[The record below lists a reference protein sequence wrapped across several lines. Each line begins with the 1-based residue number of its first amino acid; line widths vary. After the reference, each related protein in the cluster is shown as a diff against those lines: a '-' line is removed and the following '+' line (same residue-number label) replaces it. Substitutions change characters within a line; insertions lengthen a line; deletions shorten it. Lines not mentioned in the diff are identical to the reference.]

1 MNIPTFAAIKQQIH
15 KHIFYMRLNNI
26 KKVFLAF
33 SALLS
38 AMSMSAAERFVSFKQ
53 GDLLING
60 NDKVEIY
67 MDANDCRGVS
77 YAANALVRDISKVS
91 GSQATI
97 TSNRK
102 ATILVGTIGMKCKKF
117 LAAAAACLMVAGLA
131 ACGNKPS
138 TPSNPDEKVFQIG
151 IVQLAEHPA
160 LDEATR
166 GFKEFLT
173 EKLGDKV
180 QFNVQNAQGE
190 QTNCT
195 TIVNQFVSSKVDLIM
210 ANATNAVKAARE
222 ATSDIPVVGTS
233 VTDYVSSGLVA
244 SNEAPGANVTGASDM
259 NPVNVQ
265 VQLMKTLCPEVKTV
279 GIVINSG
286 EENSAIQAEE
296 AKTAFEAEGF
306 TVKIYSVAD
315 TNEIQTVVTAAC
327 NEVDA
332 FYEPT
337 DNLIAANV
345 PTMSNITTA
354 AGKPVI
360 CGEGGMC
367 ESGFLATYAI
377 SYYELGRA
385 AGEQAYNIL
394 VNGADPATTPIFFF
408 DVSNLS
414 LVINEENAA
423 ELGITIPEELK

>member
-1 MNIPTFAAIKQQIH
+1 
-15 KHIFYMRLNNI
+15 
-26 KKVFLAF
+26 
-33 SALLS
+33 
-38 AMSMSAAERFVSFKQ
+38 
-53 GDLLING
+53 
-60 NDKVEIY
+60 
-67 MDANDCRGVS
+67 
-77 YAANALVRDISKVS
+77 
-91 GSQATI
+91 
-97 TSNRK
+97 
-102 ATILVGTIGMKCKKF
+102 MKCKKF

-131 ACGNKPS
+131 ACGNEPS

-166 GFKEFLT
+166 GFKDFLT

-222 ATSDIPVVGTS
+222 ATSDIPIVGTS
-233 VTDYVSSGLVA
+233 VTDYVFSGLVA

-306 TVKIYSVAD
+306 AVKIYSVAD

-385 AGEQAYNIL
+385 AGEQAFNIL

-408 DVSNLS
+408 DVSQLT
-414 LVINEENAA
+414 LVVNEQNAA

>member
-1 MNIPTFAAIKQQIH
+1 
-15 KHIFYMRLNNI
+15 
-26 KKVFLAF
+26 
-33 SALLS
+33 
-38 AMSMSAAERFVSFKQ
+38 
-53 GDLLING
+53 
-60 NDKVEIY
+60 
-67 MDANDCRGVS
+67 
-77 YAANALVRDISKVS
+77 
-91 GSQATI
+91 
-97 TSNRK
+97 
-102 ATILVGTIGMKCKKF
+102 MKCKKF

-131 ACGNKPS
+131 ACGNEPS

-151 IVQLAEHPA
+151 IVQLGEHPA

-180 QFNVQNAQGE
+180 QFSVQNAQGE

-233 VTDYVSSGLVA
+233 VTDYVFSGLVA

-306 TVKIYSVAD
+306 AVKIYSVAD

-385 AGEQAYNIL
+385 AGEQAFNIL

>member
-1 MNIPTFAAIKQQIH
+1 
-15 KHIFYMRLNNI
+15 
-26 KKVFLAF
+26 
-33 SALLS
+33 
-38 AMSMSAAERFVSFKQ
+38 
-53 GDLLING
+53 
-60 NDKVEIY
+60 
-67 MDANDCRGVS
+67 
-77 YAANALVRDISKVS
+77 
-91 GSQATI
+91 
-97 TSNRK
+97 
-102 ATILVGTIGMKCKKF
+102 MKCKKF

-160 LDEATR
+160 MDEATR

-222 ATSDIPVVGTS
+222 ATSDIPIVGTS
-233 VTDYVSSGLVA
+233 VTDYVSCGLVA

-259 NPVNVQ
+259 NPVTVQ
-265 VQLMKTLCPEVKTV
+265 VDLMKTLCPEVKTV

-306 TVKIYSVAD
+306 AVKIYSVAD

-385 AGEQAYNIL
+385 AGEQAFNIL

-408 DVSNLS
+408 DVSQLT
-414 LVINEENAA
+414 LVVNEQNAA

>member
-1 MNIPTFAAIKQQIH
+1 
-15 KHIFYMRLNNI
+15 
-26 KKVFLAF
+26 
-33 SALLS
+33 
-38 AMSMSAAERFVSFKQ
+38 
-53 GDLLING
+53 
-60 NDKVEIY
+60 
-67 MDANDCRGVS
+67 
-77 YAANALVRDISKVS
+77 
-91 GSQATI
+91 
-97 TSNRK
+97 
-102 ATILVGTIGMKCKKF
+102 MKCKKF

-131 ACGNKPS
+131 ACGNEPS

-195 TIVNQFVSSKVDLIM
+195 TIVNQFVCSKVDLIM

-222 ATSDIPVVGTS
+222 ATSDIPIVGTS
-233 VTDYVSSGLVA
+233 VTDYVFSGLVA

-306 TVKIYSVAD
+306 AVKIYSVAD

-385 AGEQAYNIL
+385 AGEQAFNIL

>member
-1 MNIPTFAAIKQQIH
+1 
-15 KHIFYMRLNNI
+15 
-26 KKVFLAF
+26 
-33 SALLS
+33 
-38 AMSMSAAERFVSFKQ
+38 
-53 GDLLING
+53 
-60 NDKVEIY
+60 
-67 MDANDCRGVS
+67 
-77 YAANALVRDISKVS
+77 
-91 GSQATI
+91 
-97 TSNRK
+97 
-102 ATILVGTIGMKCKKF
+102 MKCKKF

-160 LDEATR
+160 MDEATR

-173 EKLGDKV
+173 EKLGDRV

-222 ATSDIPVVGTS
+222 ATSDIPIVGTS
-233 VTDYVSSGLVA
+233 VTDYVSIGLVA

-259 NPVNVQ
+259 NPVTVQ
-265 VQLMKTLCPEVKTV
+265 VDLMKTLCPEVKTV

>member
-1 MNIPTFAAIKQQIH
+1 
-15 KHIFYMRLNNI
+15 
-26 KKVFLAF
+26 
-33 SALLS
+33 
-38 AMSMSAAERFVSFKQ
+38 
-53 GDLLING
+53 
-60 NDKVEIY
+60 
-67 MDANDCRGVS
+67 
-77 YAANALVRDISKVS
+77 
-91 GSQATI
+91 
-97 TSNRK
+97 
-102 ATILVGTIGMKCKKF
+102 MKCKKF
-117 LAAAAACLMVAGLA
+117 FAAAAACLMVAGFA
-131 ACGNKPS
+131 ACGNEP

-233 VTDYVSSGLVA
+233 VTDYVFSGLVA

-306 TVKIYSVAD
+306 AVKIYSVAD

-377 SYYELGRA
+377 SYYELGRT
-385 AGEQAYNIL
+385 AGEQAFNIL

-408 DVSNLS
+408 DVSQLT
-414 LVINEENAA
+414 LVVNEQNAA

>member
-1 MNIPTFAAIKQQIH
+1 
-15 KHIFYMRLNNI
+15 
-26 KKVFLAF
+26 
-33 SALLS
+33 
-38 AMSMSAAERFVSFKQ
+38 
-53 GDLLING
+53 
-60 NDKVEIY
+60 
-67 MDANDCRGVS
+67 
-77 YAANALVRDISKVS
+77 
-91 GSQATI
+91 
-97 TSNRK
+97 
-102 ATILVGTIGMKCKKF
+102 MKCKKF

-131 ACGNKPS
+131 ACGNEPS

-259 NPVNVQ
+259 NPVTVQ
-265 VQLMKTLCPEVKTV
+265 VDLMKTLCPEVKTV

-385 AGEQAYNIL
+385 AGEQAFNIL

-408 DVSNLS
+408 DVSQLT
-414 LVINEENAA
+414 LVVNEQNAA

>member
-1 MNIPTFAAIKQQIH
+1 
-15 KHIFYMRLNNI
+15 
-26 KKVFLAF
+26 
-33 SALLS
+33 
-38 AMSMSAAERFVSFKQ
+38 
-53 GDLLING
+53 
-60 NDKVEIY
+60 
-67 MDANDCRGVS
+67 
-77 YAANALVRDISKVS
+77 
-91 GSQATI
+91 
-97 TSNRK
+97 
-102 ATILVGTIGMKCKKF
+102 MKCKKF

-131 ACGNKPS
+131 ACGNEPS

-222 ATSDIPVVGTS
+222 ATSDIPIVGTS
-233 VTDYVSSGLVA
+233 VTDYVFSGLVA

-306 TVKIYSVAD
+306 AVKIYSVAD
-315 TNEIQTVVTAAC
+315 TNEIQTVMTAAC

-385 AGEQAYNIL
+385 AGEQAFNIL

>member
-1 MNIPTFAAIKQQIH
+1 
-15 KHIFYMRLNNI
+15 
-26 KKVFLAF
+26 
-33 SALLS
+33 
-38 AMSMSAAERFVSFKQ
+38 
-53 GDLLING
+53 
-60 NDKVEIY
+60 
-67 MDANDCRGVS
+67 
-77 YAANALVRDISKVS
+77 
-91 GSQATI
+91 
-97 TSNRK
+97 
-102 ATILVGTIGMKCKKF
+102 MKCKKF

-131 ACGNKPS
+131 ACGNEPS

-222 ATSDIPVVGTS
+222 ATSDIPIIGTS
-233 VTDYVSSGLVA
+233 VTDYVFSGLVA

-306 TVKIYSVAD
+306 AVKIYSVAD

-385 AGEQAYNIL
+385 AGEQAFNIL

-408 DVSNLS
+408 DVSQLT
-414 LVINEENAA
+414 LVVNEQNAA

>member
-1 MNIPTFAAIKQQIH
+1 
-15 KHIFYMRLNNI
+15 
-26 KKVFLAF
+26 
-33 SALLS
+33 
-38 AMSMSAAERFVSFKQ
+38 
-53 GDLLING
+53 
-60 NDKVEIY
+60 
-67 MDANDCRGVS
+67 
-77 YAANALVRDISKVS
+77 
-91 GSQATI
+91 
-97 TSNRK
+97 
-102 ATILVGTIGMKCKKF
+102 MKCKKF

-131 ACGNKPS
+131 ACGNEPS

-222 ATSDIPVVGTS
+222 ATSDIPIVGTS
-233 VTDYVSSGLVA
+233 VTDYVFSGLVA

-306 TVKIYSVAD
+306 AVKIYSVAD

>member
-1 MNIPTFAAIKQQIH
+1 
-15 KHIFYMRLNNI
+15 
-26 KKVFLAF
+26 
-33 SALLS
+33 
-38 AMSMSAAERFVSFKQ
+38 
-53 GDLLING
+53 
-60 NDKVEIY
+60 
-67 MDANDCRGVS
+67 
-77 YAANALVRDISKVS
+77 
-91 GSQATI
+91 
-97 TSNRK
+97 
-102 ATILVGTIGMKCKKF
+102 MKCKKF

-131 ACGNKPS
+131 ACGNEPS

-160 LDEATR
+160 MDEATR

-173 EKLGDKV
+173 EKLGDRV
-180 QFNVQNAQGE
+180 QFSVQNAQGE

-195 TIVNQFVSSKVDLIM
+195 TIVNQFVASKVDLIM

-222 ATSDIPVVGTS
+222 ATSDIPIVGTS

-265 VQLMKTLCPEVKTV
+265 VDLMKTLCPTVKTV

-296 AKTAFEAEGF
+296 AKTAFEAAGF
-306 TVKIYSVAD
+306 SVKIYTVAD

-337 DNLIAANV
+337 DNLIASNV

-367 ESGFLATYAI
+367 DSGFLATYAI

-385 AGEQAYNIL
+385 AGEQAFNIL

-414 LVINEENAA
+414 LVINEQVAA
-423 ELGITIPEELK
+423 DLGITIPEALQ

>member
-1 MNIPTFAAIKQQIH
+1 
-15 KHIFYMRLNNI
+15 
-26 KKVFLAF
+26 
-33 SALLS
+33 
-38 AMSMSAAERFVSFKQ
+38 
-53 GDLLING
+53 
-60 NDKVEIY
+60 
-67 MDANDCRGVS
+67 
-77 YAANALVRDISKVS
+77 
-91 GSQATI
+91 
-97 TSNRK
+97 
-102 ATILVGTIGMKCKKF
+102 MKCKKF

-131 ACGNKPS
+131 ACGNEPS

-222 ATSDIPVVGTS
+222 ATSDIPIIGTS
-233 VTDYVSSGLVA
+233 VTDYVFSGLVA

-306 TVKIYSVAD
+306 AVKIYSVAD

-385 AGEQAYNIL
+385 AGEQAFNIL

>member
-1 MNIPTFAAIKQQIH
+1 
-15 KHIFYMRLNNI
+15 
-26 KKVFLAF
+26 
-33 SALLS
+33 
-38 AMSMSAAERFVSFKQ
+38 
-53 GDLLING
+53 
-60 NDKVEIY
+60 
-67 MDANDCRGVS
+67 
-77 YAANALVRDISKVS
+77 
-91 GSQATI
+91 
-97 TSNRK
+97 
-102 ATILVGTIGMKCKKF
+102 MKCKKF
-117 LAAAAACLMVAGLA
+117 FAAAAACLMVAGLA
-131 ACGNKPS
+131 ACGNEPS

-233 VTDYVSSGLVA
+233 VTDYVFSGLVA

-306 TVKIYSVAD
+306 AVKIYSVAD

-385 AGEQAYNIL
+385 AGEQAFNIL

>member
-1 MNIPTFAAIKQQIH
+1 
-15 KHIFYMRLNNI
+15 
-26 KKVFLAF
+26 
-33 SALLS
+33 
-38 AMSMSAAERFVSFKQ
+38 
-53 GDLLING
+53 
-60 NDKVEIY
+60 
-67 MDANDCRGVS
+67 
-77 YAANALVRDISKVS
+77 
-91 GSQATI
+91 
-97 TSNRK
+97 
-102 ATILVGTIGMKCKKF
+102 MKCKKI
-117 LAAAAACLMVAGLA
+117 LAAAAACLMVAGLT
-131 ACGNKPS
+131 ACGNNNSTP
-138 TPSNPDEKVFQIG
+138 TPSNDGEKVFQIG
-151 IVQLAEHPA
+151 IVQLVEHNA

-195 TIVNQFVSSKVDLIM
+195 TIVNQFVASKVDLIM

-233 VTDYVSSGLVA
+233 VTDYVASGLVA

-259 NPVNVQ
+259 NPVSVQ
-265 VQLMKTLCPEVKTV
+265 VQLMKTLCPDVKTV

-296 AKTAFEAEGF
+296 AKAAFEAEGF

-360 CGEGGMC
+360 CGEGGM
-367 ESGFLATYAI
+367 SGEPMARDMMSWPSALSCAT
-377 SYYELGRA
+377 S
-385 AGEQAYNIL
+385 
-394 VNGADPATTPIFFF
+394 
-408 DVSNLS
+408 LS
-414 LVINEENAA
+414 LR
-423 ELGITIPEELK
+423 LK

>member
-1 MNIPTFAAIKQQIH
+1 
-15 KHIFYMRLNNI
+15 
-26 KKVFLAF
+26 
-33 SALLS
+33 
-38 AMSMSAAERFVSFKQ
+38 
-53 GDLLING
+53 
-60 NDKVEIY
+60 
-67 MDANDCRGVS
+67 
-77 YAANALVRDISKVS
+77 
-91 GSQATI
+91 
-97 TSNRK
+97 
-102 ATILVGTIGMKCKKF
+102 MKCKKF

-259 NPVNVQ
+259 NPVTVQ
-265 VQLMKTLCPEVKTV
+265 VDLMKTLCPEVKTV

-315 TNEIQTVVTAAC
+315 TNEIQTVVAAAC

>member
-1 MNIPTFAAIKQQIH
+1 
-15 KHIFYMRLNNI
+15 
-26 KKVFLAF
+26 
-33 SALLS
+33 
-38 AMSMSAAERFVSFKQ
+38 
-53 GDLLING
+53 
-60 NDKVEIY
+60 
-67 MDANDCRGVS
+67 
-77 YAANALVRDISKVS
+77 
-91 GSQATI
+91 
-97 TSNRK
+97 
-102 ATILVGTIGMKCKKF
+102 MKCKKF
-117 LAAAAACLMVAGLA
+117 LAAAAACLMVTGLA
-131 ACGNKPS
+131 ACGNEPS

-160 LDEATR
+160 MDEATR

-180 QFNVQNAQGE
+180 QFSVQNAQGE

-233 VTDYVSSGLVA
+233 VTDYVSCGLVA

-259 NPVNVQ
+259 NPVTVQ
-265 VQLMKTLCPEVKTV
+265 VDLMKTLCPEVKTV

-306 TVKIYSVAD
+306 AVKIYSVAD

-385 AGEQAYNIL
+385 AGEQAFNIL

>member
-1 MNIPTFAAIKQQIH
+1 
-15 KHIFYMRLNNI
+15 
-26 KKVFLAF
+26 
-33 SALLS
+33 
-38 AMSMSAAERFVSFKQ
+38 
-53 GDLLING
+53 
-60 NDKVEIY
+60 
-67 MDANDCRGVS
+67 
-77 YAANALVRDISKVS
+77 
-91 GSQATI
+91 
-97 TSNRK
+97 
-102 ATILVGTIGMKCKKF
+102 MKCKKF

-131 ACGNKPS
+131 ACGSEPTP
-138 TPSNPDEKVFQIG
+138 TPSNDGEKVFQVG
-151 IVQLAEHPA
+151 IVQLVEHNA

-195 TIVNQFVSSKVDLIM
+195 TIVNQFVSAKVDLIM

-259 NPVNVQ
+259 NPVSVQ
-265 VQLMKTLCPEVKTV
+265 VDLMKTLCPDVKTV

-286 EENSAIQAEE
+286 EENSAVQAEE
-296 AKTAFEAEGF
+296 AKAAFEAEGF

-385 AGEQAYNIL
+385 AGQQAYDIL

-408 DVSNLS
+408 DVSNLT
-414 LVINEENAA
+414 LVVNEENAA
-423 ELGITIPEELK
+423 ELGITIPEALK

>member
-1 MNIPTFAAIKQQIH
+1 
-15 KHIFYMRLNNI
+15 
-26 KKVFLAF
+26 
-33 SALLS
+33 
-38 AMSMSAAERFVSFKQ
+38 
-53 GDLLING
+53 
-60 NDKVEIY
+60 
-67 MDANDCRGVS
+67 
-77 YAANALVRDISKVS
+77 
-91 GSQATI
+91 
-97 TSNRK
+97 
-102 ATILVGTIGMKCKKF
+102 MKCKKF

-131 ACGNKPS
+131 ACGNEPS

-166 GFKEFLT
+166 GFKDFLT

-222 ATSDIPVVGTS
+222 ATSDIPIIGTS
-233 VTDYVSSGLVA
+233 VTDYVFSGLVA

-306 TVKIYSVAD
+306 AVKIYSVAD

-385 AGEQAYNIL
+385 AGEQAFNIL

-408 DVSNLS
+408 DVSQLT
-414 LVINEENAA
+414 LVVNEQNAA

>member
-1 MNIPTFAAIKQQIH
+1 
-15 KHIFYMRLNNI
+15 
-26 KKVFLAF
+26 
-33 SALLS
+33 
-38 AMSMSAAERFVSFKQ
+38 
-53 GDLLING
+53 
-60 NDKVEIY
+60 
-67 MDANDCRGVS
+67 
-77 YAANALVRDISKVS
+77 
-91 GSQATI
+91 
-97 TSNRK
+97 
-102 ATILVGTIGMKCKKF
+102 MKCKKF

-131 ACGNKPS
+131 ACGNEPS

-233 VTDYVSSGLVA
+233 VTDYVFSGLVA

-306 TVKIYSVAD
+306 AVKIYSVAD

-367 ESGFLATYAI
+367 DSGFLATYAI

-408 DVSNLS
+408 DVSQLT
-414 LVINEENAA
+414 LVVNEQNAA

>member
-1 MNIPTFAAIKQQIH
+1 
-15 KHIFYMRLNNI
+15 
-26 KKVFLAF
+26 
-33 SALLS
+33 
-38 AMSMSAAERFVSFKQ
+38 
-53 GDLLING
+53 
-60 NDKVEIY
+60 
-67 MDANDCRGVS
+67 
-77 YAANALVRDISKVS
+77 
-91 GSQATI
+91 
-97 TSNRK
+97 
-102 ATILVGTIGMKCKKF
+102 MKCKKF
-117 LAAAAACLMVAGLA
+117 FAAAAACLMVAGLA
-131 ACGNKPS
+131 ACGNEP
-138 TPSNPDEKVFQIG
+138 TPVNPHEKVFQIG

-222 ATSDIPVVGTS
+222 ATSDIPIIGTS

-306 TVKIYSVAD
+306 AVKIYSVAD

>member
-1 MNIPTFAAIKQQIH
+1 
-15 KHIFYMRLNNI
+15 
-26 KKVFLAF
+26 
-33 SALLS
+33 
-38 AMSMSAAERFVSFKQ
+38 
-53 GDLLING
+53 
-60 NDKVEIY
+60 
-67 MDANDCRGVS
+67 
-77 YAANALVRDISKVS
+77 
-91 GSQATI
+91 
-97 TSNRK
+97 
-102 ATILVGTIGMKCKKF
+102 MKCKKF

-180 QFNVQNAQGE
+180 QFSVQNAQGE

-306 TVKIYSVAD
+306 AVKIYSVAD

-354 AGKPVI
+354 VGKPVI

>member
-1 MNIPTFAAIKQQIH
+1 
-15 KHIFYMRLNNI
+15 
-26 KKVFLAF
+26 
-33 SALLS
+33 
-38 AMSMSAAERFVSFKQ
+38 
-53 GDLLING
+53 
-60 NDKVEIY
+60 
-67 MDANDCRGVS
+67 
-77 YAANALVRDISKVS
+77 
-91 GSQATI
+91 
-97 TSNRK
+97 
-102 ATILVGTIGMKCKKF
+102 MKCKKF

-131 ACGNKPS
+131 ACGNEPS

-233 VTDYVSSGLVA
+233 VTDYVFSGLVA

-265 VQLMKTLCPEVKTV
+265 VDLMKTLCPTVKTV

-296 AKTAFEAEGF
+296 AKTAFEAAGF
-306 TVKIYSVAD
+306 SVKIYTVAD

-337 DNLIAANV
+337 DNLIASNV

-367 ESGFLATYAI
+367 DSGFLATYAI

-385 AGEQAYNIL
+385 AGEQAFNIL

-414 LVINEENAA
+414 LVINEQVAA
-423 ELGITIPEELK
+423 DLGITIPEALQ

>member
-1 MNIPTFAAIKQQIH
+1 
-15 KHIFYMRLNNI
+15 
-26 KKVFLAF
+26 
-33 SALLS
+33 
-38 AMSMSAAERFVSFKQ
+38 
-53 GDLLING
+53 
-60 NDKVEIY
+60 
-67 MDANDCRGVS
+67 
-77 YAANALVRDISKVS
+77 
-91 GSQATI
+91 
-97 TSNRK
+97 
-102 ATILVGTIGMKCKKF
+102 MKCKKF

-131 ACGNKPS
+131 ACGNEPS

-259 NPVNVQ
+259 NPVTVQ
-265 VQLMKTLCPEVKTV
+265 VDLMKTLCPEVKTV

-337 DNLIAANV
+337 DNLIASNV

-367 ESGFLATYAI
+367 DSGFLATYAI

-385 AGEQAYNIL
+385 AGEQAFNIL

-408 DVSNLS
+408 DVSQLT
-414 LVINEENAA
+414 LVVNEQNAA

>member
-1 MNIPTFAAIKQQIH
+1 
-15 KHIFYMRLNNI
+15 
-26 KKVFLAF
+26 
-33 SALLS
+33 
-38 AMSMSAAERFVSFKQ
+38 
-53 GDLLING
+53 
-60 NDKVEIY
+60 
-67 MDANDCRGVS
+67 
-77 YAANALVRDISKVS
+77 
-91 GSQATI
+91 
-97 TSNRK
+97 
-102 ATILVGTIGMKCKKF
+102 MKCKKF
-117 LAAAAACLMVAGLA
+117 LTAAAACLMVAGLA
-131 ACGNKPS
+131 ACGNEPS

-222 ATSDIPVVGTS
+222 ATSDIPIVGTS

-306 TVKIYSVAD
+306 AVKIYSVAD

-385 AGEQAYNIL
+385 AGEQAFNIL

-408 DVSNLS
+408 DVSQLT
-414 LVINEENAA
+414 LVVNEQNAA

>member
-1 MNIPTFAAIKQQIH
+1 
-15 KHIFYMRLNNI
+15 
-26 KKVFLAF
+26 
-33 SALLS
+33 
-38 AMSMSAAERFVSFKQ
+38 
-53 GDLLING
+53 
-60 NDKVEIY
+60 
-67 MDANDCRGVS
+67 
-77 YAANALVRDISKVS
+77 
-91 GSQATI
+91 
-97 TSNRK
+97 
-102 ATILVGTIGMKCKKF
+102 MKCKKF

-131 ACGNKPS
+131 ACGNEPS

-337 DNLIAANV
+337 DNLIASNV

-385 AGEQAYNIL
+385 AGEQAFNIL

-408 DVSNLS
+408 DVSQLT
-414 LVINEENAA
+414 LVVNEQNAA

>member
-1 MNIPTFAAIKQQIH
+1 
-15 KHIFYMRLNNI
+15 
-26 KKVFLAF
+26 
-33 SALLS
+33 
-38 AMSMSAAERFVSFKQ
+38 
-53 GDLLING
+53 
-60 NDKVEIY
+60 
-67 MDANDCRGVS
+67 
-77 YAANALVRDISKVS
+77 
-91 GSQATI
+91 
-97 TSNRK
+97 
-102 ATILVGTIGMKCKKF
+102 MKCKKF

-131 ACGNKPS
+131 ACGNEPS
-138 TPSNPDEKVFQIG
+138 PPSNPDEKVFQIG
-151 IVQLAEHPA
+151 IVQLVEHPA

-180 QFNVQNAQGE
+180 QFSVQNAQGE

-222 ATSDIPVVGTS
+222 ATSDIPIVGTS
-233 VTDYVSSGLVA
+233 VTDYVFSGLVA

-306 TVKIYSVAD
+306 AVKIYSVAD

-385 AGEQAYNIL
+385 AGEQAFNIL

-408 DVSNLS
+408 DVSQLT
-414 LVINEENAA
+414 LVVNEQNAA

>member
-1 MNIPTFAAIKQQIH
+1 
-15 KHIFYMRLNNI
+15 
-26 KKVFLAF
+26 
-33 SALLS
+33 
-38 AMSMSAAERFVSFKQ
+38 
-53 GDLLING
+53 
-60 NDKVEIY
+60 
-67 MDANDCRGVS
+67 
-77 YAANALVRDISKVS
+77 
-91 GSQATI
+91 
-97 TSNRK
+97 
-102 ATILVGTIGMKCKKF
+102 MKCKKF

-131 ACGNKPS
+131 ACGNEPS

-195 TIVNQFVSSKVDLIM
+195 TIVNKFVSSKVDLIM

-233 VTDYVSSGLVA
+233 VTDYVFSGLVA

-306 TVKIYSVAD
+306 AVKIYSVAD

-385 AGEQAYNIL
+385 AGEQAFNIL

-408 DVSNLS
+408 DVSQLT
-414 LVINEENAA
+414 LVVNEQNAA

>member
-1 MNIPTFAAIKQQIH
+1 
-15 KHIFYMRLNNI
+15 
-26 KKVFLAF
+26 
-33 SALLS
+33 
-38 AMSMSAAERFVSFKQ
+38 
-53 GDLLING
+53 
-60 NDKVEIY
+60 
-67 MDANDCRGVS
+67 
-77 YAANALVRDISKVS
+77 
-91 GSQATI
+91 
-97 TSNRK
+97 
-102 ATILVGTIGMKCKKF
+102 MKCKKF

-180 QFNVQNAQGE
+180 QFSVQNAQGE

-233 VTDYVSSGLVA
+233 VTDYVFSGLVA

-306 TVKIYSVAD
+306 AVKIYSVAD

-337 DNLIAANV
+337 DNLIASNV

-385 AGEQAYNIL
+385 AGEQAFNIL

-408 DVSNLS
+408 DVSQLT
-414 LVINEENAA
+414 LVVNEQNAA

>member
-1 MNIPTFAAIKQQIH
+1 
-15 KHIFYMRLNNI
+15 
-26 KKVFLAF
+26 
-33 SALLS
+33 
-38 AMSMSAAERFVSFKQ
+38 
-53 GDLLING
+53 
-60 NDKVEIY
+60 
-67 MDANDCRGVS
+67 
-77 YAANALVRDISKVS
+77 
-91 GSQATI
+91 
-97 TSNRK
+97 
-102 ATILVGTIGMKCKKF
+102 MKCKKF

-222 ATSDIPVVGTS
+222 ATSDIPIVGTS
-233 VTDYVSSGLVA
+233 VTDYVFSGLVA

-408 DVSNLS
+408 DVSQLT
-414 LVINEENAA
+414 LVVNEQNAA

>member
-1 MNIPTFAAIKQQIH
+1 MKGIRRIRQ
-15 KHIFYMRLNNI
+15 RLCALP
-26 KKVFLAF
+26 LA
-33 SALLS
+33 L
-38 AMSMSAAERFVSFKQ
+38 
-53 GDLLING
+53 
-60 NDKVEIY
+60 
-67 MDANDCRGVS
+67 
-77 YAANALVRDISKVS
+77 
-91 GSQATI
+91 
-97 TSNRK
+97 
-102 ATILVGTIGMKCKKF
+102 
-117 LAAAAACLMVAGLA
+117 ACLAGLA

-259 NPVNVQ
+259 NPVTVQ
-265 VQLMKTLCPEVKTV
+265 VDLMKTLCPEVKTV

>member
-1 MNIPTFAAIKQQIH
+1 
-15 KHIFYMRLNNI
+15 
-26 KKVFLAF
+26 
-33 SALLS
+33 
-38 AMSMSAAERFVSFKQ
+38 
-53 GDLLING
+53 
-60 NDKVEIY
+60 
-67 MDANDCRGVS
+67 
-77 YAANALVRDISKVS
+77 
-91 GSQATI
+91 
-97 TSNRK
+97 
-102 ATILVGTIGMKCKKF
+102 MKCKKF

-131 ACGNKPS
+131 ACGNEPS

-166 GFKEFLT
+166 GFQEFLT

-259 NPVNVQ
+259 NPVTVQ
-265 VQLMKTLCPEVKTV
+265 VDLMKTLCPEVKTV

-306 TVKIYSVAD
+306 AVKIYSVAD

-385 AGEQAYNIL
+385 AGEQAFNIL

-408 DVSNLS
+408 DVSQLT
-414 LVINEENAA
+414 LVVNEQNAA

>member
-1 MNIPTFAAIKQQIH
+1 
-15 KHIFYMRLNNI
+15 
-26 KKVFLAF
+26 
-33 SALLS
+33 
-38 AMSMSAAERFVSFKQ
+38 
-53 GDLLING
+53 
-60 NDKVEIY
+60 
-67 MDANDCRGVS
+67 
-77 YAANALVRDISKVS
+77 
-91 GSQATI
+91 
-97 TSNRK
+97 
-102 ATILVGTIGMKCKKF
+102 MKCKKF
-117 LAAAAACLMVAGLA
+117 FAAAAACLMVAGFA
-131 ACGNKPS
+131 ACGNEPA
-138 TPSNPDEKVFQIG
+138 PVNPDEKVFQIG

-160 LDEATR
+160 MDEATR

-233 VTDYVSSGLVA
+233 VTDYVSCGLVA

-259 NPVNVQ
+259 NPVTVQ
-265 VQLMKTLCPEVKTV
+265 VDLMKTLCPEVKTV

-306 TVKIYSVAD
+306 AVKIYSVAD

-385 AGEQAYNIL
+385 AGEQAFNIL

>member
-1 MNIPTFAAIKQQIH
+1 
-15 KHIFYMRLNNI
+15 
-26 KKVFLAF
+26 
-33 SALLS
+33 
-38 AMSMSAAERFVSFKQ
+38 
-53 GDLLING
+53 
-60 NDKVEIY
+60 
-67 MDANDCRGVS
+67 
-77 YAANALVRDISKVS
+77 
-91 GSQATI
+91 
-97 TSNRK
+97 
-102 ATILVGTIGMKCKKF
+102 MKCKKF

-131 ACGNKPS
+131 ACGNEPS

-160 LDEATR
+160 MDEATR

-180 QFNVQNAQGE
+180 QFSVQNAQGE

-233 VTDYVSSGLVA
+233 VTDYVSCGLVA

-259 NPVNVQ
+259 NPVTVQ
-265 VQLMKTLCPEVKTV
+265 VDLMKTLCPEVKTV

-306 TVKIYSVAD
+306 AVKIYSVAD

-385 AGEQAYNIL
+385 AGEQAFNIL

>member
-1 MNIPTFAAIKQQIH
+1 
-15 KHIFYMRLNNI
+15 
-26 KKVFLAF
+26 
-33 SALLS
+33 
-38 AMSMSAAERFVSFKQ
+38 
-53 GDLLING
+53 
-60 NDKVEIY
+60 
-67 MDANDCRGVS
+67 
-77 YAANALVRDISKVS
+77 
-91 GSQATI
+91 
-97 TSNRK
+97 
-102 ATILVGTIGMKCKKF
+102 MKCKKF

-131 ACGNKPS
+131 ACGNEPS

-233 VTDYVSSGLVA
+233 VTDYVFSGLVA

-377 SYYELGRA
+377 SYYDLGRA
-385 AGEQAYNIL
+385 AGEQAFNIL